1 MPRFEQV
8 RFLEKCANSLAMP
21 EHAYSRFSNETS
33 PFANST
39 NQLTQPSSLFLC
51 PSYISA
57 AYHSLSTTP
66 FLFQAG
72 AGQKDPKKGQ
82 LVVTWMIMG
91 IYISELILRIYALHP
106 HLFFQRWYNWFDFVV
121 SYEKMY
127 EKGREK
133 NIYIQIYILRS
144 IKKGSE

>member
-1 MPRFEQV
+1 
-8 RFLEKCANSLAMP
+8 MP

-121 SYEKMY
+121 SYE
-127 EKGREK
+127 
-133 NIYIQIYILRS
+133 NV
-144 IKKGSE
+144 